1 MVRIR
6 ILIQILSKYYEIL
19 VGKKRE
25 PLNKKSGINNLASF
39 EILLDTKAHS
49 FKNLVYEIIK

>member
-19 VGKKRE
+19 VGKRE
-25 PLNKKSGINNLASF
+25 PLNKKSWVNNLASF
-39 EILLDTKAHS
+39 EILLDTKAHT